1 MELGTAAVVATV
13 DSPLVG
19 LSEFLDTSVV
29 VMVGRLLDLDVLL
42 LLLLLLLLFI
52 EFVVGVVVVGGD
64 FVVVVVVVVVEVVVG
79 AVVVV
84 AVALWLSLKMLAV
97 ESALRGGRRSFTL
110 SRVLASSNEICFW
123 SRVSEPIITLAKRVV
138 GFNGR

>member
-1 MELGTAAVVATV
+1 VGDLELGTAAVVATV

-19 LSEFLDTSVV
+19 LSQFLDTSVV

-42 LLLLLLLLFI
+42 LLLFI
-52 EFVVGVVVVGGD
+52 EFVVGVVVV
-64 FVVVVVVVVVEVVVG
+64 VVGVVVG
-79 AVVVV
+79 VVVVV